1 MPVPGTDAEL
11 AVNQFCCAARVKMLE
26 LELPMRLRA
35 RHVHGFTLIELIV
48 VILIIATLA
57 ALLVPAAQRTVDRA
71 KSAQAKN
78 DVTQIVTA
86 VNAYY
91 TEYGKYPI
99 ATDNSQIANTADLF
113 YTLRAVASGA
123 NTANAT
129 NARKIVFISP
139 PDAKSLTKPTS
150 GIAQQDVTVGTT
162 VTIPAGTFVDPWG
175 TTYKVTI
182 NGAYDNQIPNPYS
195 SGAGATQLQQG
206 VIVWSLGKDKQGG
219 SGDKTAGT
227 SKDDIISWQ

>member
-1 MPVPGTDAEL
+1 MKFPAS
-11 AVNQFCCAARVKMLE
+11 
-26 LELPMRLRA
+26 RA
-35 RHVHGFTLIELIV
+35 HGFTLIELIV

-57 ALLVPAAQRTVDRA
+57 ALFMSAAQRTIDRA

-99 ATDNSQIANTADLF
+99 ATDDTPIANTADLF

-123 NTANAT
+123 NAANAT
-129 NARKIVFISP
+129 NPRKIVFLSV
-139 PDAKSLTKPTS
+139 PDAKSATNPRS
-150 GIAQQDVTVGTT
+150 GIVQTDVVVNGVVTV
-162 VTIPAGTFVDPWG
+162 PAGTFVDPWG
-175 TTYKVTI
+175 TSYKVTI

-195 SGAGATQLQQG
+195 SNAGAAPQLQQG
-206 VIVWSLGKDKQGG
+206 VIAWSLGKDRQGG
-219 SGDKTAGT
+219 SGDKSAGT
-227 SKDDIISWQ
+227 SKDDVISWQ